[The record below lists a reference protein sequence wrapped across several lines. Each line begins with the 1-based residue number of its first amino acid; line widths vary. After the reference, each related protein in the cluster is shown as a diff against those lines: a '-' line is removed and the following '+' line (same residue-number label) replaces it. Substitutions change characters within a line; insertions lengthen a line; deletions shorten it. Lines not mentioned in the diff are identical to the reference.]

1 MSSSKY
7 LNKGH
12 LKQRQISE
20 AKILGNRILGLMP
33 DVLRRHRISSEV
45 VKRTMLRCKPSTGA
59 KNGDTE
65 IDQKNA
71 RCSKCLKLAFSW
83 FLRLILT
90 SQSERGSFVST
101 KNNRSGFKT
110 FGVTIHW
117 NNKEWE

>member
-20 AKILGNRILGLMP
+20 AKIRGDRILGVMP
-33 DVLRRHRISSEV
+33 DVLRRHRFSSEV
-45 VKRTMLRCKPSTGA
+45 VKRTMLRYKPSSGA

-71 RCSKCLKLAFSW
+71 RRSKCLKLAFS
-83 FLRLILT
+83 
-90 SQSERGSFVST
+90 
-101 KNNRSGFKT
+101 SGKKGT
-110 FGVTIHW
+110 VGP
-117 NNKEWE
+117 NKSVAAEYVCFHEK